1 MTKTEAL
8 ENIAYARSLAEHGA
22 KTPLLGSSISLMWGM
37 LVIPTLI
44 FHGLALLGKF
54 PISSQNIGIIWAIYG
69 IIGFLGSAYL
79 GRKIDKQAGAKSH
92 INQVGE
98 ALGVSLGILLAAY
111 AITTV
116 FVVVAKGMP
125 EFLFNTII
133 VFAFGLVTMN
143 HAVLAKITNQAYI
156 RLAAILAGAMTVL
169 SYIFVQSP
177 TIYFLAA
184 FGILVT
190 QIIPSLIGLK
200 KEARND

>member
-1 MTKTEAL
+1 
-8 ENIAYARSLAEHGA
+8 
-22 KTPLLGSSISLMWGM
+22 M

-69 IIGFLGSAYL
+69 IIGFLGSVYL

-98 ALGVSLGILLAAY
+98 ALGISLGILLAAY